1 MQVRVRMSAG
11 LARLAD
17 APAVTLD
24 LDEGATVDDA
34 LARLGVVAP
43 AVAGALGAAL
53 PVVAGEHAERSRALH
68 HGDEVALLLPV
79 SGG

>member
-1 MQVRVRMSAG
+1 MRLSAG

-17 APAVTLD
+17 APLVMLD

-34 LARLGVVAP
+34 MARLCSLSPAVAP
-43 AVAGALGAAL
+43 ALPSAL
-53 PVVAGEHAERSRALH
+53 PVIAGEHAERSHPLT
-68 HGDEVALLLPV
+68 HGDEVALLLPI